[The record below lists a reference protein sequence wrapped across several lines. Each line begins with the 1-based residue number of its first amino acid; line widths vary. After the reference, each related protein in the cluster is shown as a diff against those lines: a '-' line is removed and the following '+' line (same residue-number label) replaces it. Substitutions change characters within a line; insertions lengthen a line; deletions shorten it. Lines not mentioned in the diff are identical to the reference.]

1 MSEPGLSIQRRIL
14 DFLVPLEPGHGRSSS
29 EIFDLLAGLPY
40 RDEVP
45 NGRDFRGADFMGGD
59 EFDFSDTDFS
69 FSPNLSYFVHSDLS
83 RAKFDE
89 CRDERGNWGGSV
101 LDGASFRRVRFRAPY
116 MAHVRARNVCFDEA
130 KLLNAGFQ
138 DADLS
143 GSSFRGAN
151 LKGAQFYGANL
162 RGCDFRGANFDQ
174 SALRNVE
181 VDGTTDFRGAN
192 LVNAYLE
199 DRYDNAGNL
208 FGKGI
213 DLKATKTDS
222 TTRLGEDPSAI
233 SIEEL
238 RASIRELRKRPEPC
252 AVRIRTIVE
261 AVVQDL
267 RQSYFDGAIDR
278 VIAQLTPE
286 ERELYDEVLDD
297 AFRSLL

>member
-1 MSEPGLSIQRRIL
+1 
-14 DFLVPLEPGHGRSSS
+14 
-29 EIFDLLAGLPY
+29 
-40 RDEVP
+40 
-45 NGRDFRGADFMGGD
+45 MGGD

-69 FSPNLSYFVHSDLS
+69 FSPNLSYFVDSNLS

-116 MAHVRARNVCFDEA
+116 MARVRAHNVCFEEA
-130 KLLNAGFQ
+130 KLLNANFG

-162 RGCDFRGANFDQ
+162 RGCDFREANLDQ
-174 SALRNVE
+174 SALRNVQ
-181 VDGTTDFRGAN
+181 VDGSTDFRGAN
-192 LVNAYLE
+192 LVNAFLE
-199 DRYDNAGNL
+199 DRYDNAGSL

-213 DLKATKTDS
+213 DLKATKIDA
-222 TTRLGEDPSAI
+222 TTRLGKDPSAI
-233 SIEEL
+233 AIEVL
-238 RASIRELRKRPEPC
+238 NAAIRELRKRPEPC
-252 AVRIRTIVE
+252 AARIRTITE

-267 RQSYFDGAIDR
+267 RKSYFDDFNDR

-286 ERELYDEVLDD
+286 ERELYDEVLND